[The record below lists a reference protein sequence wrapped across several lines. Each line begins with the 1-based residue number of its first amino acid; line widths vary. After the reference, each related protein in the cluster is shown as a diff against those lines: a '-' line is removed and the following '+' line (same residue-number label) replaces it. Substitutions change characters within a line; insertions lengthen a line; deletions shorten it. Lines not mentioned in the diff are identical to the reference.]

1 MGPIED
7 AALCYIM
14 LLQIEIFVV
23 KILYYMLKGLSGYL
37 SGSKLLFSYLNQI
50 NELLKNLWALVDWRY
65 RECVWDLKTM

>member
-1 MGPIED
+1 VGPIED

-14 LLQIEIFVV
+14 LLQIQVFVV

-50 NELLKNLWALVDWRY
+50 NELLKNL
-65 RECVWDLKTM
+65 